1 MISPFE
7 VKSPNI
13 ALLFESSDAASGRQ
27 DISFIVLF
35 VTNELLIK
43 LSSQQ
48 KEKLEVIYVQLV
60 YNPG

>member
-7 VKSPNI
+7 VKSANI
-13 ALLFESSDAASGRQ
+13 ALLESSDAASGRQ
-27 DISFIVLF
+27 DISFMILF

>member
-7 VKSPNI
+7 VKSANI
-13 ALLFESSDAASGRQ
+13 ALLESSDAASGRQ
-27 DISFIVLF
+27 DISFMILF

-43 LSSQQ
+43 MSSQQ
-48 KEKLEVIYVQLV
+48 EEKLEVIYVQLV